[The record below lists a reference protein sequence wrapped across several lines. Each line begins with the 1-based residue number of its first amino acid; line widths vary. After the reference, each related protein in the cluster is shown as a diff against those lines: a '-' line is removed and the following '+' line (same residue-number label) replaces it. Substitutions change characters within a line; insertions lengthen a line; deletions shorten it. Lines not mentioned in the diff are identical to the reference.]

1 VGRPVQLFDVVPLPS
16 AVSFLLL
23 DDDKRALSSAL
34 IPLWWDVEHY
44 EFVRPKILTDS
55 QSARNRRSEISGAS
69 SHSSKAQGF
78 PKGGCGMLD
87 MVLVMKFDLMT
98 GVGDLTRALF
108 DTGIL

>member
-1 VGRPVQLFDVVPLPS
+1 VRRPAQLIDVVPLPS
-16 AVSFLLL
+16 AVSLFLL

-44 EFVRPKILTDS
+44 ELVRPKILTDS
-55 QSARNRRSEISGAS
+55 QSARNCRSEISSAS
-69 SHSSKAQGF
+69 SHSLKARGI

-98 GVGDLTRALF
+98 GVGDLTCALF